1 MVYCD
6 ASHRG
11 LGGVL
16 MQGNKVIAYASRQ
29 LRKHEKNYTTQR
41 SRQRRWFE
49 LFSYCDYELKYH
61 PGKANVVAD
70 ALSWKE
76 RLRPSRVR
84 ALRMIVQTSLKC
96 RIIKAQDEAL
106 KEENLVAER
115 LYNAEQKFEVW
126 ADGVRYMKG
135 RAWIL
140 KIGDLKDRVLNEA
153 HRLRY
158 LIYPG
163 ADKMYQDIKEYYWW
177 AGM

>member
-1 MVYCD
+1 MP
-6 ASHRG
+6 
-11 LGGVL
+11 L
-16 MQGNKVIAYASRQ
+16 
-29 LRKHEKNYTTQR
+29 E
-41 SRQRRWFE
+41 
-49 LFSYCDYELKYH
+49 
-61 PGKANVVAD
+61 ANNVEVAD

-84 ALRMIVQTSLKC
+84 ALRMIVQKSLKC

-115 LYNAEQKFEVW
+115 LYNAEQKFKVW
-126 ADGVRYMKG
+126 ADGVRYLKG

-140 KIGDLKDRVLNEA
+140 KNGDLKDRVLDEA
-153 HRLRY
+153 HWLRY

-177 AGM
+177 AGMKKDAVAYVGKCLTCAKVKAEYQKSSGLLQQPEIPVWE